1 MKKNKKRIII
11 ILIILVVIGII
22 GVIFFQNQENR
33 LTRNEREW
41 ITNNQSTIQNINVVN
56 DVNFFGKNGNGIYY
70 NFLEELGVDY
80 NLQINKITTSKN
92 TETTSLSF
100 MVGNNLPESAFL
112 FYEDHYVLVGKKEE
126 NITSRE
132 TLTNKTIGVLASNLS
147 YVQKYLTDVTLKY
160 TSYKTEEELITALD
174 GNDVAYILV
183 PRMEFIDT
191 ILNKKYW
198 ITYHFGD
205 IKRNYYV
212 TDDANTTLYQII
224 KKYYNNWSKDNLK
237 TNLYEEELLVFK
249 ENLNISDTEL
259 DELQRTEINY
269 GYKVYTPYN
278 VYGSGTFGG
287 IIGEYLKIFKDFAK
301 LDLRYSKYN
310 TDRRFTRALDNSEI
324 TLFTNF
330 YNYSREATTINTNLP
345 LIMGVYVNNKNPIVI
360 NSTETLVN
368 NKNVYVEENTLLA
381 NGLASLNITA
391 NTFTLSDI
399 DKVLKDEENIILLD
413 TKVGSFLQRTTLEDY
428 DLRYQKNMGTTYAFK
443 STGNE
448 VLNTLLS
455 RYVNYL
461 DNESLSN
468 IGYYNGTKLS
478 KQGSLFSSF
487 ATYALFALIVVL
499 AILLLIYRSSKKV
512 KLQKKVKKE
521 DKLKFVDH
529 LTTLKNRNY
538 LNENLSR
545 WNKNTIYPQSVI
557 VIDLNKV
564 QEINDT
570 LGYEEGDKQIQA
582 AANVLI
588 KTQLDN
594 TDIIR
599 TNGNEFMIYLVG
611 FNQKQITSY
620 IHKLNKEFN
629 NLPYQYGV
637 CISYSMIMDDLKS
650 IEDAINECVEAI
662 KTQKSEQ
669 KDDEQ

>member
-1 MKKNKKRIII
+1 MKKNRKIII
-11 ILIILVVIGII
+11 VILMILAVLGIV
-22 GVIFFQNQENR
+22 GIFFFPNQENR
-33 LTRNEREW
+33 LTRSEREW

-56 DVNFFGKNGNGIYY
+56 DVNYFGDNGEGIYY
-70 NFLEELGVDY
+70 DFLEKFGVDY
-80 NLQINKITTSKN
+80 NLKINKITTSKS
-92 TETTSLSF
+92 TEATSLSF
-100 MVGNNLPESAFL
+100 MVGNTLPENAFL

-126 NITSRE
+126 NITARE
-132 TLTNKTIGVLASNLS
+132 NLTNKTIGVLASNLT

-160 TSYKTEEELITALD
+160 TSYETEEELIKALD
-174 GNDVAYILV
+174 SNNVTYILI
-183 PRMEFIDT
+183 PRMELIDT
-191 ILNKKYW
+191 VLNKKYW

-212 TDDANTTLYQII
+212 TDEANTILYQII
-224 KKYYNNWSKDNLK
+224 KKYYNNWSNDNLK
-237 TNLYEEELLVFK
+237 TNLYKEELLVFK
-249 ENLNISDTEL
+249 ENLDISDTEL
-259 DELQRTEINY
+259 DELQRKEIIY
-269 GYKVYTPYN
+269 GYKEYTPYN
-278 VYGSGTFGG
+278 VYGSGNFGG
-287 IIGEYLKIFKDFAK
+287 IIDEYLDIFKDFAK
-301 LDLRYSKYN
+301 LDLRYGKYS
-310 TDRRFTRALDNSEI
+310 TDRKFTRALNNNEI

-330 YNYSREATTINTNLP
+330 YNYSSDATTINTNLP
-345 LIMGVYVNNKNPIVI
+345 LIMGVYANNKNPIVI
-360 NSTETLVN
+360 NSIETLVGN
-368 NKNVYVEENTLLA
+368 EFVYIEENSLLA
-381 NGLASLNITA
+381 NGLASLNVPA
-391 NTFTLSDI
+391 KTFTLSEI
-399 DKVLKDEENIILLD
+399 DKVLKKEENIIILD
-413 TKVGSFLQRTTLEDY
+413 TKVGSFLQRTILEDY
-428 DLRYQKNMGTTYAFK
+428 DLRYQKNLGTTYAFK

-461 DNESLSN
+461 DNESLSI
-468 IGYYNGTKLS
+468 IGYYNGTRLS
-478 KQGSLFSSF
+478 ERGNLFSSL
-487 ATYALFALIVVL
+487 ATYVLFALVIVL

-564 QEINDT
+564 QDINDT

-637 CISYSMIMDDLKS
+637 CISYSMIVDDLKS

-662 KTQKSEQ
+662 KNQKSEQ
-669 KDDEQ
+669 KDDE

>member
-1 MKKNKKRIII
+1 MKKNRKRIIV
-11 ILIILVVIGII
+11 ILIILVLLGII
-22 GVIFFQNQENR
+22 SIFFFQNQENR
-33 LTRNEREW
+33 LTRSEREW

-56 DVNFFGKNGNGIYY
+56 DVNFFGDNGEGIYY
-70 NFLEELGVDY
+70 DFLEEFGVDY
-80 NLQINKITTSKN
+80 NLQINKITTSKS
-92 TETTSLSF
+92 TEATSLSF
-100 MVGNNLPESAFL
+100 MVGNNLPENAFL

-126 NITSRE
+126 NITARE
-132 TLTNKTIGVLASNLS
+132 SLANKTIGVLASNLS

-160 TSYKTEEELITALD
+160 TSYETEEELLTALD
-174 GNDVAYILV
+174 SNDVSYILV

-191 ILNKKYW
+191 VLNKKYW

-212 TDDANTTLYQII
+212 TDEANSTLYQII
-224 KKYYNNWSKDNLK
+224 KKYYNNWSNDNLK

-249 ENLNISDTEL
+249 ENLDISDTEL
-259 DELQRTEINY
+259 DELQRKEITY

-278 VYGSGTFGG
+278 VYGSGNFGG
-287 IIGEYLKIFKDFAK
+287 IIGEYLNIFKDFAK

-310 TDRRFTRALDNSEI
+310 TDRRFTRALDNNEI
-324 TLFTNF
+324 TLFTNL
-330 YNYSREATTINTNLP
+330 YNYSSDATTINTNLP
-345 LIMGVYVNNKNPIVI
+345 LIMGVYVNNENPIVI
-360 NSTETLVN
+360 NSVETLVGN
-368 NKNVYVEENTLLA
+368 ENVYVEEKSLLA
-381 NGLASLNITA
+381 NGLSSLNITA
-391 NTFTLSDI
+391 NTFTLSEI
-399 DKVLKDEENIILLD
+399 DKVLKEEENIILLD

-428 DLRYQKNMGTTYAFK
+428 DLRYQKNMGITYAFK

-461 DNESLSN
+461 DNESLS
-468 IGYYNGTKLS
+468 ITGYYNGTRLS
-478 KQGSLFSSF
+478 ERGNLFSSF
-487 ATYALFALIVVL
+487 ATYALFALVIAL

-557 VIDLNKV
+557 MIDLNKV
-564 QEINDT
+564 QDINDT

-662 KTQKSEQ
+662 KSQKSEQ
-669 KDDEQ
+669 KDDE